1 MWSYLIDLQEL
12 NVSHNPLEEL
22 PAEMF
27 TANIVKLV
35 ANSCPFKE
43 LPSFGEGCVL
53 EELFLENGSCEI
65 IPGTIGRVLR
75 LKTLKLAGSQ
85 VQHIPKTAVF
95 CKELVT
101 FDMGGIKMGLVP
113 EALRMLHT
121 KNVLKNSSQARRE
134 IIRRALAIR
143 TPITD
148 AAQTEIQ
155 SLDLADIM
163 PEQESG
169 GSHDMIEGE

>member
-1 MWSYLIDLQEL
+1 MFWLCVLVFVLVMRVGLLELPPGSRRHALKYLRNLDISMNYIKRLPEDLWSYLIDLQEL

-101 FDMGGIKMGLVP
+101 FDMGGRVMVKGTTM
-113 EALRMLHT
+113 
-121 KNVLKNSSQARRE
+121 
-134 IIRRALAIR
+134 
-143 TPITD
+143 
-148 AAQTEIQ
+148 
-155 SLDLADIM
+155 
-163 PEQESG
+163 
-169 GSHDMIEGE
+169 